1 MRFWKKKYKVKKE
14 KIDRGYKP
22 SVASLNPW
30 SKVFFIF
37 ALSGL
42 VWGSVELLGLTEY
55 DYITSGATSTTSSST
70 STSSESGEVE
80 DEFVV
85 IQVSEEQLLEQIN
98 TIAYQ
103 DAIWPGYKGDKLDGD
118 AVSKHFHENLAKI
131 IIANA
136 KGYEIFNE
144 YVIHFYYA
152 VRKDGGI
159 QYYAIVKGGKT
170 SKNLPTHLVKVAQQT
185 LNIGIPGIIP
195 AKNAN
200 GDPITVVHQ
209 LVIRFKP
216 QY

>member
-1 MRFWKKKYKVKKE
+1 MPY
-14 KIDRGYKP
+14 
-22 SVASLNPW
+22 L
-30 SKVFFIF
+30 
-37 ALSGL
+37 
-42 VWGSVELLGLTEY
+42 
-55 DYITSGATSTTSSST
+55 
-70 STSSESGEVE
+70 
-80 DEFVV
+80 
-85 IQVSEEQLLEQIN
+85 
-98 TIAYQ
+98 
-103 DAIWPGYKGDKLDGD
+103 
-118 AVSKHFHENLAKI
+118 KHFHENLAKI

>member
-42 VWGSVELLGLTEY
+42 VWGSAGLLGRTHY
-55 DYITSGATSTTSSST
+55 DYITSSINSTTSSSA
-70 STSSESGEVE
+70 SASSESGEVE

-103 DAIWPGYKGDKLDGD
+103 DAIWPGYKGDKLDKA

-131 IIANA
+131 IIQNA
-136 KGYEIFNE
+136 SGYEIFRE
-144 YVIHFYYA
+144 HVIHFYYA

-170 SKNLPTHLVKVAQQT
+170 SEGLPKHLVKVAQQT

-195 AKNAN
+195 AKNAS
-200 GDPITVVHQ
+200 GEPITVVHQ